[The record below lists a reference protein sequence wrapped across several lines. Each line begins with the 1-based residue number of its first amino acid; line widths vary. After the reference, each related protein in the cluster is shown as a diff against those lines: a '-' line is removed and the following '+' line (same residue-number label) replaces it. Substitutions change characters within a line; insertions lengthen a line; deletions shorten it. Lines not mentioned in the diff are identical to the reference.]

1 MEKECKQMKTSN
13 ATLMTKCRDCS
24 GHGMRSLDHPNDPNG
39 RSWTCRECE
48 GTGEVVAICG
58 CGSRDAVE
66 VVNGLMLCAVC
77 AEEQRFDHAIEAAEY
92 RS

>member
-1 MEKECKQMKTSN
+1 VEKEVKQMKTSN

-48 GTGEVVAICG
+48 GTGEVVASCE
-58 CGSRDAVE
+58 CCSRDAVE
-66 VVNGLMLCAVC
+66 VFDGLMLCSVC
-77 AEEQRFDHAIEAAEY
+77 AEEQRLDYAIDAAEW
-92 RS
+92 RA